1 MKAALNIVS
10 VILMAGGIVLG
21 LDGIKVLNLFASGHR
36 RWLLIGAVLLIV
48 GIVVLTLNNRGK
60 AKA

>member
-1 MKAALNIVS
+1 MKTALNIVS

-21 LDGIKVLNLFASGHR
+21 LDGIKVLSLFASGHR
-36 RWLLIGAVLLIV
+36 RWLLLGAVLLIV
-48 GIVVLTLNNRGK
+48 GIVVLILNNRGK

>member
-1 MKAALNIVS
+1 MKAVLNIVG

-21 LDGIKVLNLFASGHR
+21 LDGIKVLGLFASGHR
-36 RWLLIGAVLLIV
+36 RWLMLGAVLLIV
-48 GIVVLTLNNRGK
+48 GIAVLILNNRGK